1 MFWHDGSMVTKHSHS
16 VMTVSFMYDVTF
28 LTDDEFEAQNR
39 DQVNIQP
46 LIEKPFIYMLDRC
59 PSDDHQLMYSNER
72 FADIIDL
79 KNKEHNGIL
88 INDIMRLFK
97 GDNHVVQL
105 ESGQQKKW

>member
-1 MFWHDGSMVTKHSHS
+1 
-16 VMTVSFMYDVTF
+16 
-28 LTDDEFEAQNR
+28 
-39 DQVNIQP
+39 
-46 LIEKPFIYMLDRC
+46 MLDRC

-88 INDIMRLFK
+88 INDIMHLFK
-97 GDNHVVQL
+97 GDNHVTLL

>member
-16 VMTVSFMYDVTF
+16 VMTVSCMYDVTF
-28 LTDDEFEAQNR
+28 LTDDEFEEQNR
-39 DQVNIQP
+39 HRVNIQP

-79 KNKEHNGIL
+79 KNKKHNGIL

-105 ESGQQKKW
+105 ESG